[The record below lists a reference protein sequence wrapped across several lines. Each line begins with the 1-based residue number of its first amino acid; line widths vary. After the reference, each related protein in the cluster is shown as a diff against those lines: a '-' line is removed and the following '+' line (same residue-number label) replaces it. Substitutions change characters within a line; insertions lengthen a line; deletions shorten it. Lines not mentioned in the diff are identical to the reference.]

1 MNALKFSVCALG
13 FFFLQDSASAQC
25 GCASRLVPVVVRQMP
40 VQTLPA
46 PVMAL
51 PTPRPVGSIAFV
63 NELAQPIDRG
73 TYTLKYAIH
82 LTDGRILLSDYL
94 PRGQA
99 IRGTEQQSGGR
110 RMTAAIGGNGAVTVK
125 DPTNSEVI
133 AVFDK

>member
-1 MNALKFSVCALG
+1 MNVLKFCVCALG
-13 FFFLQDSASAQC
+13 FFFLQNSASAQC
-25 GCASRLVPVVVRQMP
+25 GCVSQAVPVVVRHMP

-51 PTPRPVGSIAFV
+51 PTPRPVGNVAYV
-63 NELAQPIDRG
+63 NQLAQPIDRG
-73 TYTLKYAIH
+73 NHTLKYAIH

-99 IRGTEQQSGGR
+99 IRGTEHQSGGR
-110 RMTAAIGGNGAVTVK
+110 RMTVAIGGNGAVTVK
-125 DPTNSEVI
+125 DPANSEVV